1 MTRSPAPLALAFIVF
16 AALLLAVRADLKTP
30 PPAGAAA
37 KGFSSERARARLV
50 SVLGDERAHPMGSVA
65 GHAVARRIAAILRV
79 DLEPLSVAGAASV
92 PEIQIVDACG
102 RRSGACGQ
110 VHNVVVRIPGDD
122 PDAGA
127 ILLSAHHDSVA
138 AGPGAGDD
146 GSGVA
151 VLLELAR
158 LLAKPDAGGDL
169 ASRRRPLV
177 LLFVDGEEHGLI
189 GAEAFL
195 SGHRFAD
202 DIAFA
207 INLDAGG
214 NDGLATLTRTSAG
227 NGPAIAALADSL
239 RRPRAASVTATAY
252 ALTPYDTDFTAYD
265 RAGIFSLDFGIGE
278 DKAPYHTP
286 NDRVRALDRGS
297 LQHLGETALAAITAL
312 DSLGEREL
320 EGAGDRVYLDFLGRS
335 LLTMPSGSIPWIAAV
350 FFALQLA
357 ILRRLRRS
365 AAHGAPGEPMTG
377 EANRSLGAGFW
388 CLQVFAAT
396 AGGAALAWL
405 MALYAGTE
413 MASYAD
419 PLRTRVA
426 LWAVVTAISAAIAL
440 RAARRLTATELWS
453 GTWAALAL
461 LTLVIASVDPGASV
475 ALLPVVAAQ
484 VVFAGVGVLLS
495 GGRLP
500 AYVLLLGLVVPGF
513 LWFQAALRVEL
524 LFGLGRHGAAIA
536 LAPVALLAALLG
548 PLWLAAPRWM
558 QRLGLGSVTA
568 LAVVAA
574 IAAAVA
580 PAHSPERAR
589 RLNLVMHRDADSGQ
603 SRWLVGDRPGPLP
616 PVLRAVVDFSQAP
629 AQSFAWSAEDDESW
643 IAAAADVDLE
653 PPKLELLSDEAGPW
667 GRLLRLRLTSP
678 RGARR
683 AALLFSEDAGVR
695 AFAFGDATLGPYPER
710 KLERYPKAR
719 HYGLIGV
726 PPEGVEVRVI
736 VAAEGPLTV
745 DFWDIAD
752 GLPDVEQSRSLLA
765 ARPADHVPSHGGDV
779 SLVSQ
784 RVIFG
789 GE

>member
-1 MTRSPAPLALAFIVF
+1 MTRSPAPLALALLVF
-16 AALLLAVRADLKTP
+16 AALLLAVRADLETP
-30 PPAGAAA
+30 SPAGAAA
-37 KGFSSERARARLV
+37 KGFSSERARSRLV
-50 SVLGDERAHPMGSVA
+50 SVLGDERAHPMGSAA
-65 GHAVARRIAAILRV
+65 GHALALRIAAILRV
-79 DLEPLSVAGAASV
+79 DLEALSTASK
-92 PEIQIVDACG
+92 PEIQVAQACG
-102 RRSGACGQ
+102 RRSAVCGQ
-110 VHNVVVRIPGDD
+110 VHNVVVRIPGSD

-151 VLLELAR
+151 VLLELAY
-158 LLAKPDAGGDL
+158 LLAHQDGGPGL
-169 ASRRRPLV
+169 LSRRRPLV

-189 GAEAFL
+189 GAQAFL
-195 SGHRFAD
+195 QGHRWAKN
-202 DIAFA
+202 IAFA

-227 NGPAIAALADSL
+227 NGPAIAALAETL

-252 ALTPYDTDFTAYD
+252 ALTPYDTDFSAYD

-286 NDRVRALDRGS
+286 NDRIRALDRGS
-297 LQHLGETALAAITAL
+297 LQHLGETALAAIAAL
-312 DSLGEREL
+312 DGLEEGVH
-320 EGAGDRVYLDFLGRS
+320 EGAGDRVYLDLAGRT
-335 LLTMPSGSIPWIAAV
+335 LLTLPAWSIPWIAAV
-350 FFALQLA
+350 LFALQLA
-357 ILRRLRRS
+357 ILRRLRPDPVQ
-365 AAHGAPGEPMTG
+365 GAPGQHLARPEGIT
-377 EANRSLGAGFW
+377 LGARVWG
-388 CLQVFAAT
+388 LQVFAAT

-405 MALYAGTE
+405 MAFLAGAE

-426 LWAVVTAISAAIAL
+426 LWAAVTAISAAIAVRSSRWL
-440 RAARRLTATELWS
+440 GAAELWA

-461 LTLVIASVDPGASV
+461 LTLVLAAIDPGASV

-484 VVFAGVGVLLS
+484 VILAGVAVLYS
-495 GGRLP
+495 RGRLP
-500 AYVLLLGLVVPGF
+500 TYVLLLGLVVPGF

-548 PLWLAAPRWM
+548 PLWVWAPRWL
-558 QRLGLGSVTA
+558 QRVGLGLASA
-568 LAVVAA
+568 LALMAA
-574 IAAAVA
+574 LASVFA

-589 RLNLVMHRDADSGQ
+589 RLNLVLHRDADSGQ

-616 PVLRAVVDFSQAP
+616 PALRAVVPFSEAP
-629 AQSFAWSAEDDESW
+629 AQSFPWSADDDESW
-643 IAAAADVDLE
+643 IATAADVDL
-653 PPKLELLSDEAGPW
+653 PAPKLELLSDEAGPW

-695 AFAFGDATLGPYPER
+695 AFAFAQATVGPYPPR
-710 KLERYPKAR
+710 KLERYPEAR

-726 PPEGVEVRVI
+726 PLEGIEVRVI
-736 VAAEGPLTV
+736 VAAEGPITV
-745 DFWDIAD
+745 DLWDIAD
-752 GLPDVEQSRSLLA
+752 GLPDDEQSRSLLA
-765 ARPADHVPSHGGDV
+765 ARPADHVPSGGGDL
-779 SLVSQ
+779 SLVSR
-784 RVIFG
+784 RVTLG
-789 GE
+789 DE